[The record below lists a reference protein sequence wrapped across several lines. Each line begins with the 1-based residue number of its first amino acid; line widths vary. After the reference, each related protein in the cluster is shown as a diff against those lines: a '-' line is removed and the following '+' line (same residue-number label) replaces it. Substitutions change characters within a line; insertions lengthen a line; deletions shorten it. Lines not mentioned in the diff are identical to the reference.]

1 MMNSSE
7 VLNSKLDTIDKRISE
22 YRADY
27 INYPSEAKKEKPFYF
42 LKKWTKDLWDNIKL
56 PN

>member
-1 MMNSSE
+1 

-27 INYPSEAKKEKPFYF
+27 INYPSEAKKGKTLLFF
-42 LKKWTKDLWDNIKL
+42 KKMDQRPMGQYQIT
-56 PN
+56 